1 MRIEDTNTIELG
13 VASTDTR
20 GSTMGFSDGE
30 TGLMWHPGLYDD

>member
-1 MRIEDTNTIELG
+1 MRTEDMIAIELG

-30 TGLMWHPGLYDD
+30 AGLMRHPGLRDD